1 MSRWRATGASSARHA
16 IRPLGRI
23 GVLLA
28 GVCLSGPALLAQTP
42 TFTVPRIIPPVGT
55 MVQAA
60 SPEPP
65 PEVTPL
71 WQAPLVAGKFDEALA
86 RAADAP
92 WARAYIE
99 GRASERVGRY
109 DDAERAYRQA
119 LADQP
124 TGEPAVALAE
134 LLTRLGRAD
143 EASVLWQAIVRAGQA
158 QRTGGAMSRAA
169 RAAQALGQVRLSN
182 SYFQTAANLSPDDPQ
197 VHTRWGDLFLEKY
210 NQAEARSSYET
221 ALKADAQYVPAM
233 IGLARS
239 LAGFTFYRNTTGI
252 APTTALSLPMIHA
265 RRKASAGALL
275 ADLYASA
282 VQQGSVLRALARQ
295 GWSVSLVNP
304 IFKCPEDIETCA
316 GQTAILRGRWGS
328 TAQEASWLL
337 DLALFRSAPLALK
350 QKIYRGGS
358 WFTRSLAVEPDALA
372 GNHLLDEIG
381 RRLEPVDR
389 PTLHFLHLMGSHP
402 PALVRADCV
411 PEARE
416 WTRAT
421 AVDQAECVLR
431 GVTTFLDRLR
441 AAGLYGTA
449 SIFVVADHGAGFSHR
464 RASGAP
470 DGDAAASLAGSA
482 NPLLL
487 LKGPG
492 DSGPL
497 RLSDAPA
504 ELGDVPGSL
513 CALDP
518 GCGGAFGDGVEK
530 VPASL
535 QRERPFLA
543 YQWNGNYWE
552 ADRGMQFQ
560 EFTIRGPV
568 WDTASWKR
576 VGSGSEVARS
586 RLDFQQDDGEQAYG
600 LGWGLFETSAGSS
613 IRWVHGRSATL
624 YLDLPEGRPLE
635 LYMVAGTI
643 PANPHQTLALSVNG
657 RPVGSIPVVGW
668 LETRRLA
675 IPAGVARQG
684 TDELQLGFSEVMPPR
699 PGDSRPLSVVFDQL
713 EVR

>member
-1 MSRWRATGASSARHA
+1 MSAEARPRAGWPAAAATLGGAA
-16 IRPLGRI
+16 
-23 GVLLA
+23 LLA
-28 GVCLSGPALLAQTP
+28 VQVCLSLPAQILAGNRAEFYSP
-42 TFTVPRIIPPVGT
+42 PRDLG
-55 MVQAA
+55 
-60 SPEPP
+60 
-65 PEVTPL
+65 
-71 WQAPLVAGKFDEALA
+71 LVLGALA
-86 RAADAP
+86 AAVLLVLGLP
-92 WARAYIE
+92 ARFLP
-99 GRASERVGRY
+99 GLPG
-109 DDAERAYRQA
+109 RAYRAVLAALALAGWVMGSLLTPIGFQSALLDGKLDLSGDGQAAALQLVGLAAGAALGLGLALAWRHEAHTSHFCLLLSLLLFVTAGLQA
-119 LADQP
+119 LAGPGGRGVSSQVVMHPEFHDPGRTADLSRLQ
-124 TGEPAVALAE
+124 AVS
-134 LLTRLGRAD
+134 R
-143 EASVLWQAIVRAGQA
+143 
-158 QRTGGAMSRAA
+158 SRAA
-169 RAAQALGQVRLSN
+169 VILLLDG
-182 SYFQTAANLSPDDPQ
+182 FQ
-197 VHTRWGDLFLEKY
+197 GDFLDEVL
-210 NQAEARSSYET
+210 ERR
-221 ALKADAQYVPAM
+221 P
-233 IGLARS
+233 GLARS